1 MLTEATEESEQVV
14 VEASHMHGVEISSMA
29 MFRCEASYNIYFP
42 SLPRICV
49 GTPRNSCDLALMA
62 ALRLDAPDSLAGNGN
77 RPLAA
82 NLIM

>member
-49 GTPRNSCDLALMA
+49 GTPRNHIDGTSVIGRTGLTALKRQ
-62 ALRLDAPDSLAGNGN
+62 LSSRG
-77 RPLAA
+77 
-82 NLIM
+82 